1 MCKRARLAGRT
12 NFVFARR
19 PMKILALLFA
29 LAVPLAA
36 QTAKPVEKKPATAP
50 ATPTPKEPYKNL
62 TAEEA
67 DKLIRERKEV
77 IVLDVR
83 TAEEFA
89 LGHIAGAKNLS
100 LIDPEF
106 DAGIKAYEGKPVL
119 VHCASGAR
127 SRQALVKMMKLNFPE
142 LHHLEGGINA
152 WLKAGKEVVK
162 SPKGL

>member
-1 MCKRARLAGRT
+1 
-12 NFVFARR
+12 
-19 PMKILALLFA
+19 MKILALLFA

-36 QTAKPVEKKPATAP
+36 QTAKPAEKKPAAP
-50 ATPTPKEPYKNL
+50 TATPAAKEPYKNL

-67 DKLIRERKEV
+67 DKLIRDRKDV

-83 TAEEFA
+83 TADEFA
-89 LGHIAGAKNLS
+89 EGHIPGAKNLS
-100 LIDPEF
+100 IIDPEF

-142 LHHLEGGINA
+142 LNHLEGGITA